1 MKTILAK
8 QQKSAQ
14 IFEFPKNNVL
24 NNSAETVTKDSIKVQ
39 ESLHQS
45 MTGLTKTDD
54 ELIKANKELSK
65 NMKGLADTI
74 KKQAIISSEKAKSIT
89 ETATGRRQYRTIG
102 DRIGDFKDKAKDF
115 LTPRGFLDK
124 TGIVKRGTGGF
135 LSDMLDRGEEKKKY
149 IKARMETKGN
159 TFGDEKTFGRQF
171 DDQQKIQRKMV
182 KNESVIKGYE
192 DLGFKDTQIKRSDA
206 FKTRTGLAEDLIKV
220 DTRVRPAKEKDD
232 GPVKKSR
239 SQGLLDAAN
248 TSEADNEAI
257 SREQTQIELLSKIEE
272 NTRPDGVKKKA
283 APAEKSFLASL
294 LDFFTN
300 KFGSILTSALSM
312 GKTLATGALGV
323 GKSVLGKLGGSGM
336 AGKVLGR
343 TAAVAGGL
351 YEGYTAWNEADE
363 KVKSGEI
370 TERQGTV
377 EKGGAVGKGLGT
389 TGGALAGGQLG
400 AMIGTAILPGV
411 GTAVGGIIGGI
422 VGGLAGG
429 KFGQEIGKMATDGAL
444 KLKEGFDE
452 FIKKPFMEFFD
463 SISKMFNESIVKP
476 LTEFFQPITDF
487 FKNMST
493 SISDAFTNFSIPE
506 MGVEILGKKFSIG
519 PFFPFKKE
527 AKASKPI
534 APGNSD
540 AGAGAGSSE
549 FAKTDPRRLDKGADK
564 KTTPE
569 TMDYSYDNF
578 ITKNPNTS
586 LNREEF
592 NARKSSGVK
601 PADGSTF
608 DKNMAKAKAKIESV
622 PEGTSTKVNGELVT
636 KNDTLFGKADT
647 VDKVKQLE
655 LTKDRLVKQGPRT
668 QNEQSK
674 ESHAEQLKTIDM
686 AIEAEKAKSAPGE
699 MKKGTFDKMSSKPT
713 IENSDGT
720 KRLMTPE
727 EITSAKAGMLN
738 KTSMTAPTE
747 ASAVYNKSA
756 ENAGAA
762 IVPAAAPSNTVIAP
776 STTVNNNTTQ
786 MVRLPARNQDVSLQN
801 YMNTRYG
808 T

>member
-24 NNSAETVTKDSIKVQ
+24 NNSAETVAKDSIKVQ
-39 ESLHQS
+39 ESLRES
-45 MTGLTKTDD
+45 TDGLTKTDA

-135 LSDMLDRGEEKKKY
+135 LSDTLDRGEEKKKY
-149 IKARMETKGN
+149 IKARMETKGT

-171 DDQQKIQRKMV
+171 DEQQKIQRKMV

-220 DTRVRPAKEKDD
+220 DTRVRPTKDEAPVAKT
-232 GPVKKSR
+232 R

-248 TSEADNEAI
+248 TSEADTEAV
-257 SREQTQIELLSKIEE
+257 SREETQLELLTKIEE
-272 NTRPDGVKKKA
+272 NTRPGGIKKLKE
-283 APAEKSFLASL
+283 PAEKGFLASL

-300 KFGSILTSALSM
+300 KFGSILASALSM
-312 GKTLATGALGV
+312 GKTLATGALGI

-370 TERQGTV
+370 TQRQGTV

-389 TGGALAGGQLG
+389 TGGALAGGKLG

-444 KLKEGFDE
+444 KLKDGFDE
-452 FIKKPFMEFFD
+452 YVKKPFMEFFD
-463 SISKMFNESIVKP
+463 GISKMFNESIVKP

-493 SISDAFTNFSIPE
+493 SISDAFSNFSIPE
-506 MGVEILGKKFSIG
+506 MSVEILGKKFSIG
-519 PFFPFKKE
+519 PFYPFKKE
-527 AKASKPI
+527 VKASKPI

-549 FAKTDPRRLDKGADK
+549 FAKTDPRRLDAGK
-564 KTTPE
+564 P
-569 TMDYSYDNF
+569 
-578 ITKNPNTS
+578 TS
-586 LNREEF
+586 ELD
-592 NARKSSGVK
+592 AK
-601 PADGSTF
+601 F
-608 DKNMAKAKAKIESV
+608 DKGMAKAQGKVDQQTGTKIAGQAVGDKLSPDQVTVMGQAIAGGKTYSPELMKKYDAQKSV
-622 PEGTSTKVNGELVT
+622 KT
-636 KNDTLFGKADT
+636 DTLLGKRGASA
-647 VDKVKQLE
+647 
-655 LTKDRLVKQGPRT
+655 G
-668 QNEQSK
+668 
-674 ESHAEQLKTIDM
+674 
-686 AIEAEKAKSAPGE
+686 EASGD
-699 MKKGTFDKMSSKPT
+699 MKKGTWSTMSSKPT
-713 IENSDGT
+713 IENADGT
-720 KRLMTPE
+720 KRLMTPQE
-727 EITSAKAGMLN
+727 VASAKEGMLN
-738 KTSMTAPTE
+738 KTSMAAPTE

-756 ENAGAA
+756 ENVGAA

-776 STTVNNNTTQ
+776 TTNVSNNTTQ
-786 MVRLPARNQDVSLQN
+786 IVRLPSRNQDVSLQK
-801 YMNTRYG
+801 YMNSRYG
-808 T
+808 M